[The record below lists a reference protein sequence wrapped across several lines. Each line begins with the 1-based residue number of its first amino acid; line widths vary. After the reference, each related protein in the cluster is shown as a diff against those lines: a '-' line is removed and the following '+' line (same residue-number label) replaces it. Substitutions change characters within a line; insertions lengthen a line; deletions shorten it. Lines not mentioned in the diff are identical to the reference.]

1 VDAKEDQMPAPTT
14 EDAHLYLQLL
24 EMTQQPQFVEARHWV
39 AYELEATTLKDFNDK
54 YHAAATE
61 RTRVTSVLTFYDSVG
76 ALVSRGLLHE
86 DLYFDAPLGFDSVWP
101 RVESLVLDWQKSTK
115 DESVWEN
122 VRWLARR
129 YESWRDSSWRPKSE
143 AIPTDR
149 PPTKQWGETDHH
161 VGFSKA

>member
-1 VDAKEDQMPAPTT
+1 MPAPNT

-24 EMTQQPQFVEARHWV
+24 EMTQQPQFVEARNWV
-39 AYELEATTLKDFNDK
+39 AYELEASTLKEFNDK

-61 RTRVTSVLTFYDSVG
+61 RARVTSVLTFYDSVG

-86 DLYFDAPLGFDSVWP
+86 DLYFDAPLGFDTVWP

-129 YESWRDSSWRPKSE
+129 YESWRDTSWRPKSE
-143 AIPTDR
+143 AIPADR
-149 PPTKQWGETDHH
+149 PPARQWGETEHQ